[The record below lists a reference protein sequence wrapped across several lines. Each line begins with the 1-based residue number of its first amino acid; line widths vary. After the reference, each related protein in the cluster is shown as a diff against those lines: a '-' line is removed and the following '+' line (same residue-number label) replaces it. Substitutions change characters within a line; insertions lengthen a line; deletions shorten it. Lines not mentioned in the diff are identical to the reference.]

1 MTRCF
6 WAIDSNGGQSQGPNR
21 RRGLSGASV
30 VTTASQCSSNFPD
43 STSAPALWLLGHR
56 GWFSEDAT
64 FSRLAYWGFPQWRKA
79 AYCSCNSPR
88 FFVIH
93 MRALPTELRERYQ
106 FRLNRRGWDPMARLP
121 LFIVATLVPLLSMQ
135 ARTPDQQDLRKQLTL
150 SQAITIA
157 TSNNAILSETQS
169 RLDEV
174 GHGDSIRP
182 SLPRHK
188 AATCHGIL
196 CSRRGCPS

>member
-1 MTRCF
+1 
-6 WAIDSNGGQSQGPNR
+6 
-21 RRGLSGASV
+21 
-30 VTTASQCSSNFPD
+30 
-43 STSAPALWLLGHR
+43 LLGHR

-79 AYCSCNSPR
+79 AHCSCNSPR
-88 FFVIH
+88 VFVIH
-93 MRALPTELRERYQ
+93 MPALSTELRERYQ
-106 FRLNRRGWDPMARLP
+106 FRLNRRGGDPRTRLP
-121 LFIVATLVPLLSMQ
+121 LFIVATLVPLLSTQ

-196 CSRRGCPS
+196 CSRRGCPSQKSRR